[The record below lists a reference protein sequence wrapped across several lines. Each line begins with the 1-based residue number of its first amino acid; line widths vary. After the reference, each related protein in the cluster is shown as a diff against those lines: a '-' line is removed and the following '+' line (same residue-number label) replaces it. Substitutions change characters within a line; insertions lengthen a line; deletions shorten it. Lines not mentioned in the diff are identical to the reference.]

1 MIMTMNCIQTV
12 SVKNLYLIGVAEFFW
27 KDIEMEV
34 EIPAAAEVEASPEKV
49 AETPADETNKENE
62 VAEEPKKNG
71 TLAGVAAAA
80 AASAAKAATASAK
93 TEEAKTPMSGIVLQ
107 FPEMFSLK
115 RDRHILQKF
124 EDAEDVR
131 MQKCAFVE
139 CESEEAAVQLQAK
152 LNNSNLNGK
161 KVIASRLDTTEK
173 NVLYIGSLKP
183 ETTDEM
189 LKSFLPGV
197 EEIKREKYN
206 TFVLFS
212 TETEC
217 RAART
222 KVIKDGINGQRM
234 NCDFDFKGK
243 DRFKALEEPALKKPK
258 EDETANT
265 ENTED
270 KKEGEAAAAA
280 PEEAKEESE
289 AKGDEES
296 DVKADEW

>member
-1 MIMTMNCIQTV
+1 
-12 SVKNLYLIGVAEFFW
+12 
-27 KDIEMEV
+27 MEV
-34 EIPAAAEVEASPEKV
+34 EVPAATEVEASPEKA
-49 AETPADETNKENE
+49 AETSADETNKENE
-62 VAEEPKKNG
+62 VTEEQPKKNG

-80 AASAAKAATASAK
+80 AASAVKAAAAAKA
-93 TEEAKTPMSGIVLQ
+93 EEAKAPMGGIVLQ

-131 MQKCAFVE
+131 LQKCAFVE
-139 CESEEAAVQLQAK
+139 CESEEAAAQLQAK

-161 KVIASRLDTTEK
+161 KVIASRLDTSEK

-189 LKSFLPGV
+189 LKSLLPGV

-217 RAART
+217 RAARA

-234 NCDFDFKGK
+234 HCDFDFKGK
-243 DRFKALEEPALKKPK
+243 DRFKAPEEPASKKPK
-258 EDETANT
+258 EDDSAKT
-265 ENTED
+265 ESSED
-270 KKEGEAAAAA
+270 KTEEAAASA
-280 PEEAKEESE
+280 PEESKEESEE